1 MNVNV
6 VGVKRYLLVTPY
18 VIPKTILVLGFH
30 SLKPGHLVLT
40 ARPLTIMVL
49 TTIPDRMT
57 ASDVFVC
64 EVWCLR
70 VPCPPRHV
78 CAAACR
84 R

>member
-40 ARPLTIMVL
+40 TV
-49 TTIPDRMT
+49 
-57 ASDVFVC
+57 V
-64 EVWCLR
+64 
-70 VPCPPRHV
+70 H
-78 CAAACR
+78 
-84 R
+84 